1 MRDTVLFLAHVPTEA
16 LNRGFLPAAQS
27 MGLKVIL
34 LTDQAAT
41 HHHYFSQPGLPAYP
55 EQILQCDVFNPL
67 SVLDLLSELPAPVG
81 VFSNSD
87 HLQTVTALAAAYLNL
102 PGKDWQTCYRAKNKA
117 AMRQYLKALDDGAC
131 WFRAVNDQTS
141 LGKVI
146 DDVPFPCIAKPREGV
161 ASLNVRR
168 LDNAAQ
174 LQSFCDQFWQEQPGQ
189 PLLLEEFLSGPVHT
203 LETIGDGNS
212 LIALGGFEVR
222 LSEPP
227 HFVEL
232 EAAWVPY
239 QPERPHL
246 QEMFR
251 QVRRFG
257 VGLGS
262 CHSEFVI
269 TDKGPRLIEINYR
282 TVGDGREFLLDRM
295 TNHGLFHAI
304 LQAHVG
310 NPLELSPPTQ
320 AAQIRYLSASTSGR
334 VRRSAPERREPC
346 GDGIA
351 EFEPLREVGDDV
363 RLTHS
368 NKDYLGVLRLFS
380 SDPSR
385 VKNTLAEWAT
395 DLEAEWEIG

>member
-41 HHHYFSQPGLPAYP
+41 HHHYFSQPDLPAYP

-174 LQSFCDQFWQEQPGQ
+174 LQSFCDQFCQEQPGQ

-212 LIALGGFEVR
+212 LIALGGFEVQ

-239 QPERPHL
+239 QPERPH
-246 QEMFR
+246 
-251 QVRRFG
+251 
-257 VGLGS
+257 
-262 CHSEFVI
+262 
-269 TDKGPRLIEINYR
+269 
-282 TVGDGREFLLDRM
+282 
-295 TNHGLFHAI
+295 

-385 VKNTLAEWAT
+385 VKDTLAEWAT

>member
-41 HHHYFSQPGLPAYP
+41 HHHYFSQPDLPAYP
-55 EQILQCDVFNPL
+55 EKILQCDVFNPL
-67 SVLDLLSELPAPVG
+67 PVLDILADLPVPVG

-87 HLQTVTALAAAYLNL
+87 HLQTVTALAADYLGL
-102 PGKDWQTCYRAKNKA
+102 PGKDWQICYRAKNKA
-117 AMRQYLKALDDGAC
+117 AMRQYLKTLDKGTC
-131 WFRAVNDQTS
+131 WFRVVSDQAS
-141 LGKVI
+141 LANVI
-146 DDVPFPCIAKPREGV
+146 DDISFPCIAKPREGV

-168 LDNAAQ
+168 MDNAMQ
-174 LQSFCDQFWQEQPGQ
+174 LQSFCDQFWQDQPGQ
-189 PLLLEEFLSGPVHT
+189 TLLLEEFLSGPVHT

-232 EAAWVPY
+232 EAAWAPY
-239 QPERPHL
+239 QPDSPHL
-246 QEMFR
+246 QEMFK

-269 TDKGPRLIEINYR
+269 TDNGPRLIEINYR

-295 TNHGLFHAI
+295 MDRGLFRAI
-304 LQAHVG
+304 LQTHLG

-334 VRRSAPERREPC
+334 VRRSARGRTEPC

-351 EFEPLREVGDDV
+351 EFEPLKEVGDDI

-385 VKNTLAEWAT
+385 VKDTLAEWAR
-395 DLEAEWEIG
+395 DLDAEWEIG